1 MIKEEQTIEWKDIGD
16 EEDDDE
22 DAGKGDVKPEV
33 TPVKKSTGNQISLS
47 CWDYSIELEYLKDP
61 EELAPLDRSYLLSAA
76 TLWGRRL
83 FESGGVEWSILT
95 LVFLPSERT
104 DKSETNFR
112 YPAGAFVRGMV
123 KREMEKQVQYL
134 RTNYIVRMHLSMGQ
148 FPTPF
153 NRNWFNGFSGRLTNC
168 LKFSGPLFWAGR

>member
-61 EELAPLDRSYLLSAA
+61 EGKCHTNAFFKKINKIRMDSLCSHPGL
-76 TLWGRRL
+76 
-83 FESGGVEWSILT
+83 GG
-95 LVFLPSERT
+95 P
-104 DKSETNFR
+104 K
-112 YPAGAFVRGMV
+112 
-123 KREMEKQVQYL
+123 
-134 RTNYIVRMHLSMGQ
+134 
-148 FPTPF
+148 
-153 NRNWFNGFSGRLTNC
+153 
-168 LKFSGPLFWAGR
+168 